1 VAVVQA
7 SVLDQLPRKGPSATA
22 GTLSMLLEESRVSTE
37 PGAHAKPSVADGHP
51 PDAQPAATE
60 REAAGTEPDLA
71 APAADPAEAAPD
83 EAAAYARGAAA
94 AGARPDAMGGS
105 PAGSAAASC
114 ASGAAEPSSAEP
126 FFGGPTPLPASAER
140 PGPPGDSAA
149 GPPAAPAQ
157 PGGCAPAAAGLRPE
171 SIAQGADWRASVAPS
186 AGAHGGASP
195 RSARAGVLADAES
208 GCELGRASSGSEAAS
223 PPARGSLRAGPS
235 ARAAGASAAGDSAA
249 TDATPPAPAQPGG
262 PGSAAGSPAA
272 RHMPSGANGARAP
285 DSPGSVAWQHSP
297 GGRSGDAGPR
307 CAGGAAQAAA
317 TPKRDGAGADGE
329 DSWDWGAERQGSS
342 QGESAW
348 PEACD
353 AARSSSAASA
363 GQAAAG
369 PTSSLPDQ
377 DSGSLSATESPRAG
391 AGDGAADGRADSSA
405 GNGHGLL
412 PAAPLP
418 TLELADCGTGPAA
431 GSAAVAGA
439 PARPQ
444 RGGSEPGG
452 DARGLD
458 AACSGAGSAAG
469 DARILTL
476 NPLSSSSE
484 LVPLPEL
491 RARAERPAAEA
502 GSGSGSGGGSGGSS
516 GSLHGGLRGDGW
528 EAAGAELPANGYGTP
543 GARRP
548 ALRPGA
554 CKRMRA
560 LGCRSGAE
568 VWVRAARACAV
579 PACGSEVAGCVSS
592 SEPYLQ
598 RCHLARVQP
607 ARAPGAQ
614 RQAAPYSRA
623 PRHRKSACSCRR
635 APGML
640 HTSPDAA
647 APGAAAAR
655 AYRPADYA
663 PAQLLVESSAFVPAP
678 GLGSQHDW
686 PDAAL
691 GPADALDW
699 QGWGRA
705 GPAGLQPPWD
715 PPGYDP
721 AVAPARAPL
730 HEAAWAAPRPDPGP
744 YDIYARMRAPYL
756 LNQEPRY
763 AAPWQAAPPA
773 HPGPPSHALLQH
785 WAWEAAAYGG
795 GPWHTPDSLNHTAW
809 PAARREAALSPPRD
823 WPGRP
828 QDADEQHS
836 PGSTHGAG
844 TPPPAGDD
852 AVPGAGWEAG
862 RAPKQRRSHNT
873 GGAAEQRG
881 VAEAPQPVGE
891 AAAAAAP
898 HRAAVE
904 GAGLG
909 YAAGAGA
916 ADAAAKRSD
925 APSSADHDRPNR
937 CRPQRARQ

>member
-1 VAVVQA
+1 MAVVQA

-272 RHMPSGANGARAP
+272 CSPKSGATGARTL

-307 CAGGAAQAAA
+307 CAGARELGESC
-317 TPKRDGAGADGE
+317 GAGAGGE
-329 DSWDWGAERQGSS
+329 DGWDWGAEGQGSS

-348 PEACD
+348 PEARD
-353 AARSSSAASA
+353 AARSSFAASA
-363 GQAAAG
+363 GRAAAG
-369 PTSSLPDQ
+369 PASSPDP
-377 DSGSLSATESPRAG
+377 DGGLSATESRRAG
-391 AGDGAADGRADSSA
+391 AGAGAADGRADSAA
-405 GNGHGLL
+405 GNGHGPL

-418 TLELADCGTGPAA
+418 PHGKADRGAGPAA
-431 GSAAVAGA
+431 GSAWLTGT
-439 PARPQ
+439 PEQPQ
-444 RGGSEPGG
+444 RGGPEPGG
-452 DARGLD
+452 TARGLD
-458 AACSGAGSAAG
+458 ALRSGPGSAAG
-469 DARILTL
+469 DARPLTL
-476 NPLSSSSE
+476 PPLSSSSE

-502 GSGSGSGGGSGGSS
+502 GGGSGSGSGGSS
-516 GSLHGGLRGDGW
+516 GSGSGSLHGGLYGDSW
-528 EAAGAELPANGYGTP
+528 EADGAEVPANGYGTP

-554 CKRMRA
+554 CENARA
-560 LGCRSGAE
+560 WVLVRSRGG
-568 VWVRAARACAV
+568 VRAARAVAV
-579 PACGSEVAGCVSS
+579 PACGFYFEVAGCLASY
-592 SEPYLQ
+592 EPHLQ
-598 RCHLARVQP
+598 RCHPGRVQP
-607 ARAPGAQ
+607 AR
-614 RQAAPYSRA
+614 S
-623 PRHRKSACSCRR
+623 
-635 APGML
+635 
-640 HTSPDAA
+640 
-647 APGAAAAR
+647 
-655 AYRPADYA
+655 
-663 PAQLLVESSAFVPAP
+663 
-678 GLGSQHDW
+678 
-686 PDAAL
+686 
-691 GPADALDW
+691 
-699 QGWGRA
+699 
-705 GPAGLQPPWD
+705 
-715 PPGYDP
+715 
-721 AVAPARAPL
+721 
-730 HEAAWAAPRPDPGP
+730 
-744 YDIYARMRAPYL
+744 
-756 LNQEPRY
+756 
-763 AAPWQAAPPA
+763 
-773 HPGPPSHALLQH
+773 
-785 WAWEAAAYGG
+785 
-795 GPWHTPDSLNHTAW
+795 
-809 PAARREAALSPPRD
+809 
-823 WPGRP
+823 
-828 QDADEQHS
+828 
-836 PGSTHGAG
+836 
-844 TPPPAGDD
+844 
-852 AVPGAGWEAG
+852 
-862 RAPKQRRSHNT
+862 
-873 GGAAEQRG
+873 
-881 VAEAPQPVGE
+881 
-891 AAAAAAP
+891 
-898 HRAAVE
+898 
-904 GAGLG
+904 
-909 YAAGAGA
+909 
-916 ADAAAKRSD
+916 
-925 APSSADHDRPNR
+925 
-937 CRPQRARQ
+937 